1 MNLLLALSPSVALV
15 VYGQLMLKW
24 RMGQLSEMNSVSTS
38 QADRILAYL
47 QDPLILSGYCA
58 AFLGS
63 VAWMLT
69 VDRYPLNQAFP
80 AYIGLTL
87 CLVMAGSVMLLGEA
101 LNPVRVAAIAM
112 IICGVALSAQN

>member
-24 RMGQLSEMNSVSTS
+24 RMGQLSHVGAVGTS
-38 QADRILAYL
+38 PPDRILAYL
-47 QDPLILSGYCA
+47 QDPFILSGYCA

-63 VAWMLT
+63 MAWMLA

-87 CLVMAGSVMLLGEA
+87 CLVMAGSVLVLGEA
-101 LNPVRVAAIAM
+101 LNLVRVAAIAM
-112 IICGVALSAQN
+112 IICGVALSAQS